1 MSLGQKQV
9 NTTTLQRM
17 ALVAA
22 VPLSRAES
30 LWLSVTDI
38 LATRLCRRD
47 KVSKTYRPMTESG
60 RAAYE
65 NLPAVSGVAHSLA
78 SKTSSVLSFNMEDV
92 DNE

>member
-1 MSLGQKQV
+1 
-9 NTTTLQRM
+9 
-17 ALVAA
+17 
-22 VPLSRAES
+22 
-30 LWLSVTDI
+30 
-38 LATRLCRRD
+38 
-47 KVSKTYRPMTESG
+47 MTESG